1 MQSSGYLELVRG
13 NRAFRLLWSGQI
25 VSLLGDWFTLI
36 ASATLIGSLTGSA
49 VAIGGLFVVRMLA
62 TFFASPLAGVI
73 ADRYNRKHLLI
84 ATDLLRAL
92 VTLGFLLVHSGSQ
105 VWLLYVLSAVQ
116 LALSGVF
123 FPTRNA
129 ILPSLVSERELGAAN
144 ALSAASWSVM
154 LAFGAA
160 LGGLVSGRFGV
171 HTAFVVDAITYL
183 VSAAILMRI
192 PYRHECAEGREGTVA
207 AVGREFR
214 DGLRYL
220 EGHRDVLVTACSKA
234 AFGLIMGGMLQVVQ
248 VRLAQEVFVLGEGG
262 GTSLGLFYAVGGV
275 GTGLGPIVARR
286 FTGDRPKELR
296 RAIAVAYGLA
306 IAGLLVMAPLATFP
320 IVLLGTFLRT
330 FGGGINWVFS
340 THLLMQTVSSQVRGR
355 VFSTEFALF
364 TLAMAVGT
372 GVGGWVL
379 DVASVSVSLVI
390 VSVAGLLLVP
400 GSFWTGWVLTRPGSR
415 GDQARG

>member
-1 MQSSGYLELVRG
+1 MATRSSGYVELVRG

-25 VSLLGDWFTLI
+25 VSLLGDWFSLI
-36 ASATLIGSLTGSA
+36 ASATLIGMLTGSA

-62 TFFASPLAGVI
+62 TFLASPLAGVI

-84 ATDLLRAL
+84 ATDLLRSI
-92 VTLGFLLVHSGSQ
+92 VTLGFLLVHSASQ
-105 VWLLYVLSAVQ
+105 VWLLYVLSALQ
-116 LALSGVF
+116 LGLSGVF

-144 ALSAASWSVM
+144 ALSAATWSVM

-171 HTAFVVDAITYL
+171 QTAFVVDAVTYV

-192 PYRHECAEGREGTVA
+192 PYRHDRETGRDHTVA
-207 AVGREFR
+207 GAGREFR

-220 EGHRDVLVTACSKA
+220 DGHRDVLLTACTKA
-234 AFGLIMGGMLQVVQ
+234 AFGLIMGGALQVVQ
-248 VRLAQEVFVLGEGG
+248 VRLAQEVFVLGAGG
-262 GTSLGLFYAVGGV
+262 GTSLGLFYAVGGL
-275 GTGLGPIVARR
+275 GTGLGPILARR
-286 FTGDRPKELR
+286 FTGDHPPQLR
-296 RAIAVAYGLA
+296 RAIAVAYLLA
-306 IAGLLVMAPLATFP
+306 ITGLLVMAPLVTFP

-340 THLLMQTVSSQVRGR
+340 THLLMQMVPSEVRGR

-364 TLAMAVGT
+364 TLAMAIGT
-372 GVGGWVL
+372 GVVGWVL
-379 DVASVSVSLVI
+379 DTAWLSISQVISGVAV
-390 VSVAGLLLVP
+390 LLLVP
-400 GSFWTGWVLTRPGSR
+400 GILWTSWVLKRS
-415 GDQARG
+415 